1 MPKVRTPWGRR
12 AMHTMIDKS
21 IDTVDVAKG
30 TEMTRQYVASI
41 LYGRVDSP
49 NARKKI
55 SDFLGISDSEDD
67 ED

>member
-1 MPKVRTPWGRR
+1 
-12 AMHTMIDKS
+12 MIDKG